1 MTSLLDVSDLHVT
14 YSGSGGDVPAVRGVN
29 LSLDP
34 GDTLGVAGESGSG
47 KSTVA
52 LALLRLLP
60 AGAKVTGRIM
70 LEGEDVLRMKWGR
83 LRAVRWVGA
92 SVVFQGAMHSLNP
105 VKRIGDQIAEPLLIH
120 ELVKP
125 DRVGARVAEL
135 LDQVGLPASRERD
148 YPHQLSGGQRQRV
161 MIAMAL
167 ACEPRLIIADEATT
181 ALDVM
186 IQAQILS
193 LLGRLVDETGIGM
206 LMISHDL
213 SVLAATCDRVAVMYA
228 GRIVEQGPA
237 KEVVHA
243 PAHPYASAL
252 SAAFPKIGDP
262 ASRLAPRGLP
272 GDPPDPVDP
281 PSGCVF
287 RPRCAVAETVC
298 ATVDPPLWPV
308 RPDRNGDSDRHAA
321 CVHVGPG
328 SEATEQGQSSSGASG
343 SCSSSSTEETSR

>member
-1 MTSLLDVSDLHVT
+1 MKVSGLLDVQDLHVT
-14 YSGSGGDVPAVRGVN
+14 YEGGGGDVSAVRGVN
-29 LSLDP
+29 LALTP
-34 GDTLGVAGESGSG
+34 GRTLGLAGESGSG

-60 AGAKVTGRIM
+60 ATARVTGRIL
-70 LEGEDVLRMKWGR
+70 LEGEDVLAMKWGR

-105 VKRIGDQIAEPLLIH
+105 VKRIGDQIAEPLLLH
-120 ELVKP
+120 RTVEP
-125 DRVGARVAEL
+125 NRVEARIVDL
-135 LDQVGLPASRERD
+135 LEQVGLPASRSRD
-148 YPHQLSGGQRQRV
+148 YPHRLSGGQRQRV

-186 IQAQILS
+186 IQAQILA
-193 LLGRLVDETGIGM
+193 LLERLVESNGIGM

-213 SVLAATCDRVAVMYA
+213 SVLAATCDRVAIMYA
-228 GRIVEQGPA
+228 GRIVEEGPA
-237 KEVVHA
+237 EEVVHR

-252 SAAFPKIGDP
+252 SSAFPKIGDP
-262 ASRLAPRGLP
+262 ASRMAPRGLP
-272 GDPPDPVDP
+272 GDPPDPADP
-281 PSGCVF
+281 PSGCAF
-287 RPRCAVAETVC
+287 RPRCAVAEPVC

-308 RPDRNGDSDRHAA
+308 HPDSGGHPDRRAA

-328 SEATEQGQSSSGASG
+328 LAEGDGASG
-343 SCSSSSTEETSR
+343 SGGSIPQETNAEETSR